1 MQYRFINIYEIRGL
15 NHPSGKG
22 DITLYTKEGIP
33 FVRAILTDKPDGY
46 CYEIDRAKS
55 LGYLMSRG
63 FAGQSA
69 SNEPQPELERHII
82 RIRENRKKQLG
93 TSEALV
99 FIAEGEVEADLSGPS
114 VDRGD
119 YTLGF
124 DVVSKEQITETLSTE
139 VNAILAGLCLSA
151 ENDSLQLRRLD
162 GDVYLVGESGKPM
175 YSLGIS
181 ISGKAYSS
189 RQTTDEVVEKT
200 RKHFSSLAIDSSLS
214 RVYKLYIQGV
224 SRENDELRRFM
235 FSWSALEILINKVF
249 SEYEKLFIQ
258 NLLGA
263 DPVNNAQR
271 YFDRVRDVMKE
282 KYRIMDKFIVIAAC
296 IGKDSVEADIEEFG
310 KIKKIRDTLLHGEI
324 MDEKS
329 LPVAE
334 TVRLLWKYMRCHL
347 DAKAV

>member
-1 MQYRFINIYEIRGL
+1 ML
-15 NHPSGKG
+15 
-22 DITLYTKEGIP
+22 
-33 FVRAILTDKPDGY
+33 
-46 CYEIDRAKS
+46 
-55 LGYLMSRG
+55 RG
-63 FAGQSA
+63 FAGQPASA
-69 SNEPQPELERHII
+69 ETQLELENHIN

-99 FIAEGEVEADLSGPS
+99 FIAEGEVEADLSRPS

-119 YTLGF
+119 YILGF
-124 DVVSKEQITETLSTE
+124 DVVSKEQITESLSTE
-139 VNAILAGLCLSA
+139 VNAILTGLCLSA
-151 ENDSLQLRRLD
+151 EHEALQLRRLD
-162 GDVYLVGESGKPM
+162 GDVYLVGESDKPM

-181 ISGKAYSS
+181 ISGEAYSS

-200 RKHFSSLAIDSSLS
+200 RKHSLSLPIDSSLS

-224 SRENDELRRFM
+224 SRENDALRRFL

-258 NLLGA
+258 NLLGT
-263 DPVNNAQR
+263 DPINHTQR
-271 YFDRVRDVMKE
+271 YFDRIRDVMKG

-296 IGKDSVEADIEEFG
+296 IGKDSVETNIEEFG
-310 KIKKIRDTLLHGEI
+310 KIKNIRDTLLHGEI

-334 TVRLLWKYMRCHL
+334 TVRLLWKYMRYHL
-347 DAKAV
+347 DAKAA